1 MPAEL
6 QRRIDHLERR
16 IANATRQQAEREA
29 WLTDH
34 RSVVEERRV
43 VGDAERAVEARIR
56 HRPLVH
62 LPAHVIAALGPEP
75 DLQRERSAW
84 SAAASA
90 TAIHRERHSVPVGA
104 GDGLDGPAALLG
116 ERPADALAAASWDY
130 AAAKVADIDVEQA
143 IESGTGL

>member
-1 MPAEL
+1 M
-6 QRRIDHLERR
+6 
-16 IANATRQQAEREA
+16 
-29 WLTDH
+29 
-34 RSVVEERRV
+34 
-43 VGDAERAVEARIR
+43 
-56 HRPLVH
+56 
-62 LPAHVIAALGPEP
+62 IAALGPEP

-90 TAIHRERHSVPVGA
+90 TAIHRERHNIPAGA